1 MGIRIT
7 TDEKGLMIWRDD
19 KGQYPNYSYSI
30 SRKNDEGNYE
40 NAYRQVRFKKG
51 VDLPNKTLIQINDA
65 FESFNVGKDGKK
77 YPYLMITDFSVMG
90 DSSPVD
96 VPDTDAEVIPFK

>member
-51 VDLPNKTLIQINDA
+51 VDLPNKTLVQIKDA

-96 VPDTDAEVIPFK
+96 IPDTNEEVIPFK